1 MHFAPSF
8 LFVIIVQQSYSVMDP
23 PRWLLILLFRPLR
36 LLIICVAI
44 AFVSIQLAMR
54 YGQHNPNS
62 HFFDPTLETFQ
73 SPISDARKFEA
84 RNWIEQMD
92 VRLQEGNVQVQR
104 FKSATGIASGPEL
117 AVVFLTVRRP
127 KDQFLDASI
136 GSFLMDIPNLQRPK
150 IHVSLSS
157 GETEPNNQP
166 FFSSAWLHGLLD
178 QIVIRKEPKEPYLPA
193 AMASRKDQ
201 PHASLMIMQKPLVNL
216 SNMNPRTNDWQK
228 AGTSDYSIAL
238 EICEKTNGRYCLII
252 EDDVIFKKG
261 WYNIFEQSLRKA
273 EERTHARGTKQ
284 WAYLRFFY
292 AEKYFGWENEEV
304 QKLVL
309 GCSIIVGIVAILIL
323 VFGRVPARYA
333 TIAGVRSKMDLLR
346 AHEGLDHDE
355 RKIGRGGMARARLPF
370 ASQLIVLSMTL
381 YYCVLFILLGR
392 NLVYKVPEGV
402 SLMNTRGC
410 CTQAI
415 LYPNEV
421 VRPLKDHIRHDIG
434 FMPYH
439 NLINRWLDAHDKDR
453 LTISPPLVQHIGAGS
468 PKAMLDETYLRS
480 TPVWSF
486 AFEQQQKVKIG
497 Q

>member
-1 MHFAPSF
+1 
-8 LFVIIVQQSYSVMDP
+8 
-23 PRWLLILLFRPLR
+23 
-36 LLIICVAI
+36 
-44 AFVSIQLAMR
+44 MR

-73 SPISDARKFEA
+73 SPISDARKLEA

-127 KDQFLDASI
+127 KDQFLDACI

-157 GETEPNNQP
+157 GETEPNKQP

-201 PHASLMIMQKPLVNL
+201 PHASLTIMQKPLVNL

-252 EDDVIFKKG
+252 EDDVLFKKG

-273 EERTHARGTKQ
+273 EERTHAR
-284 WAYLRFFY
+284 
-292 AEKYFGWENEEV
+292 
-304 QKLVL
+304 
-309 GCSIIVGIVAILIL
+309 

-355 RKIGRGGMARARLPF
+355 RKIGRG
-370 ASQLIVLSMTL
+370 
-381 YYCVLFILLGR
+381 GR

-486 AFEQQQKVKIG
+486 AFEQQQKVKVG